1 MRFLNDRRAQGTVE
15 FILIIVIVVVI
26 IGGVI
31 WEMHES
37 IGSKLQEYNDAL

>member
-15 FILIIVIVVVI
+15 FIIIIVIIVVVI
-26 IGGVI
+26 GGVL

-37 IGSKLQEYNDAL
+37 IGDKLQEYNNAL